1 MRTEWCMDINHR
13 KSARLGNIFECDC
26 KKFTTEEVIDWQYV
40 EPIRERKFFDYVFN
54 LIKK

>member
-40 EPIRERKFFDYVFN
+40 EPIRERKFFDYIFN